1 MKQETQAAAQDV
13 IDASKIKRANIG
25 NIVRKLRD
33 GKTLTASERKAL
45 DEYQSDSGESED
57 GWVKDVSALAKELG
71 LSRQTIY
78 DARARFPDEAPKKE
92 AGGRREN
99 LTAWQKFCAEKLIGK
114 DTSTKTLADLKADLM
129 REQIK
134 LAKNKNR
141 RESGSSIDREI
152 VEEMLAILGQKLDL
166 LLRLKLEVE
175 LGPRVAGKTAA
186 EANLE
191 GRAILD
197 EIREVVESNLATFE
211 ASAIKKTQT
220 HVDEGQTE

>member
-1 MKQETQAAAQDV
+1 MSEADQSPSEILAKKNVAN
-13 IDASKIKRANIG
+13 IASKLKA
-25 NIVRKLRD
+25 
-33 GKTLTASERKAL
+33 GKTLSTAERKAL
-45 DEYQSDSGESED
+45 DEYQANVDE
-57 GWVKDVSALAKELG
+57 GWVKDLSALAKELG
-71 LSRQTIY
+71 LTRQAIY
-78 DARARFPDEAPKKE
+78 DARARFPNEAPAK
-92 AGGRREN
+92 GPDGRREN

-141 RESGSSIDREI
+141 RESGASIDREI

-220 HVDEGQTE
+220 HVDEGPTE